1 LPLKYKA
8 SQTPISST
16 ACIKNEFTPIPLL
29 IPVVADF
36 EPAKIL
42 VRSGS
47 SKVMSRVSTAGEDLP
62 GGLILVV
69 EDDPLILEF
78 LCEILQ
84 DEGYVVQPQSSAD
97 AASVYLQGHAPEVG
111 MLLTDITMP
120 GTLNGADLANLFGDR
135 WPDKPIMIM
144 SGFETPESSGVRHE
158 VSFIKKPWALGQLLD
173 CVDGALKSRRT
184 L

>member
-1 LPLKYKA
+1 
-8 SQTPISST
+8 
-16 ACIKNEFTPIPLL
+16 
-29 IPVVADF
+29 
-36 EPAKIL
+36 
-42 VRSGS
+42 
-47 SKVMSRVSTAGEDLP
+47 MSRIPATNGNPA

-84 DEGYVVQPQSSAD
+84 DEGYAVHSHTSAD
-97 AASVYLQGHAPEVG
+97 AASVYLQRHAQEVG
-111 MLLTDITMP
+111 LLLTDITMP

-135 WPDKPIMIM
+135 WPEKPIMIM
-144 SGFETPESSGVRHE
+144 SGYETPESSGVRHE

>member
-1 LPLKYKA
+1 
-8 SQTPISST
+8 
-16 ACIKNEFTPIPLL
+16 
-29 IPVVADF
+29 
-36 EPAKIL
+36 
-42 VRSGS
+42 
-47 SKVMSRVSTAGEDLP
+47 MSRVPTAGEHLP

-84 DEGYVVQPQSSAD
+84 DEGFVVQPQTSAD
-97 AASVYLQGHAPEVG
+97 AASQYLEQHAQDVR

-120 GTLNGADLANLFGDR
+120 GKLNGADLANLFGDR

-144 SGFETPESSGVRHE
+144 SGFETPESSGVRHA

-173 CVDGALKSRRT
+173 CVQNALQAN
-184 L
+184 LPPH

>member
-1 LPLKYKA
+1 MCPVSMADEHLP
-8 SQTPISST
+8 
-16 ACIKNEFTPIPLL
+16 C
-29 IPVVADF
+29 
-36 EPAKIL
+36 
-42 VRSGS
+42 
-47 SKVMSRVSTAGEDLP
+47 
-62 GGLILVV
+62 GLILVV

-84 DEGYVVQPQSSAD
+84 EEGFVVEPQTSAD
-97 AASVYLQGHAPEVG
+97 AAASYLEQHADNVM

-120 GTLNGADLANLFGDR
+120 GKLNGADLANLFGDR

-144 SGFETPESSGVRHE
+144 SGFETPQSSGVKHK

-173 CVDGALKSRRT
+173 CVAGALKSHRT

>member
-1 LPLKYKA
+1 
-8 SQTPISST
+8 
-16 ACIKNEFTPIPLL
+16 
-29 IPVVADF
+29 
-36 EPAKIL
+36 
-42 VRSGS
+42 
-47 SKVMSRVSTAGEDLP
+47 
-62 GGLILVV
+62 
-69 EDDPLILEF
+69 
-78 LCEILQ
+78 
-84 DEGYVVQPQSSAD
+84 
-97 AASVYLQGHAPEVG
+97 
-111 MLLTDITMP
+111 MP

>member
-1 LPLKYKA
+1 
-8 SQTPISST
+8 
-16 ACIKNEFTPIPLL
+16 
-29 IPVVADF
+29 
-36 EPAKIL
+36 
-42 VRSGS
+42 
-47 SKVMSRVSTAGEDLP
+47 MSRVPTAGEHLP

-84 DEGYVVQPQSSAD
+84 DEGFVVQPQISAD
-97 AASVYLQGHAPEVG
+97 AASQYLEQHAQDVR

-120 GTLNGADLANLFGDR
+120 GKLNGADLANLFGDR

-144 SGFETPESSGVRHE
+144 SGFETPESSGVRHA

-173 CVDGALKSRRT
+173 CVQNALQAN
-184 L
+184 LPPH

>member
-1 LPLKYKA
+1 
-8 SQTPISST
+8 
-16 ACIKNEFTPIPLL
+16 
-29 IPVVADF
+29 
-36 EPAKIL
+36 
-42 VRSGS
+42 
-47 SKVMSRVSTAGEDLP
+47 MAGEHLP

-84 DEGYVVQPQSSAD
+84 EEGFVVEPQVSAD
-97 AASVYLQGHAPEVG
+97 AAADYLEQHANEVRL
-111 MLLTDITMP
+111 LLTDITMP
-120 GTLNGADLANLFGDR
+120 GKLNGADLANLFGDR

-173 CVDGALKSRRT
+173 CVEGALKSRRT